1 MKGSNL
7 MLKRLLEGVRS
18 PAAKISVAL
27 LINMS
32 QRVKYEMRL

>member
-7 MLKRLLEGVRS
+7 RLKRLLEDLRS

-27 LINMS
+27 LINIL
-32 QRVKYEMRL
+32 QWVKYEIRL